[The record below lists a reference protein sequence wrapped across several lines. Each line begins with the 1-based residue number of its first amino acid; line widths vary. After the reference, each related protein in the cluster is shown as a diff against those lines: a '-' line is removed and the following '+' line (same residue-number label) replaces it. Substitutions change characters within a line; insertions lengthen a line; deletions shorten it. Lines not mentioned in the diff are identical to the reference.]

1 MTNDEIARFFNT
13 TIAFIQGNP
22 NLRDPQVEGWFRVRQ
37 HFRNSPEHA
46 IFQIPVSCSKTGFMA
61 LLPFKIAQGRVH
73 VIAPNLE
80 ICRGISTAFDVA
92 TILDTTATSTITP
105 CSKLFMRNVSLTP
118 GKAACV
124 RGYLLRIGRGRRVK
138 MNMRDTAINALQQAG
153 VSQEEPARP

>member
-46 IFQIPVSCSKTGFMA
+46 IFQIPVGCGKTGFMA

-92 TILDTTATSTITP
+92 TILDTTATSTTTP
-105 CSKLFMRNVSLTP
+105 CSRLFMRSIRPTP
-118 GKAACV
+118 EKAACARAHHLKV
-124 RGYLLRIGRGRRVK
+124 GHVVGE
-138 MNMRDTAINALQQAG
+138 
-153 VSQEEPARP
+153 QESERA